1 MQPFYGG
8 ARITLFSIKVS
19 MEDLQTIN
27 DIINGAVKDSSY
39 VTVLISSGVFI
50 LYTLIIKVVEL
61 FKAKDR
67 NKPIIE
73 MASAIKEVSENVVK
87 LNQVLDKTIQDAETK
102 EASRINNIILTAFNS
117 FKAALLD
124 QCIDIVI
131 YNHIETT
138 RDNVKQT
145 IYKTTSTEYY
155 KLYSIFSAYEHD
167 SVNVATKIKEE
178 WIDDITNECLKI
190 IYDGAEATLRIR
202 QLNNKLNLII
212 EEYSIYI
219 KNKVFNH

>member
-1 MQPFYGG
+1 
-8 ARITLFSIKVS
+8 

-39 VTVLISSGVFI
+39 ITVLISSGVFI
-50 LYTLIIKVVEL
+50 LYTLIIKVVDL

-67 NKPIIE
+67 NRPIIE

-102 EASRINNIILTAFNS
+102 EAGRINNIILTAFNS
-117 FKAALLD
+117 FKAALLN
-124 QCIDIVI
+124 QCIDIII

-138 RDNVKQT
+138 KDNVKQT

>member
-1 MQPFYGG
+1 MDELQ
-8 ARITLFSIKVS
+8 AVNDTVS
-19 MEDLQTIN
+19 N
-27 DIINGAVKDSSY
+27 AVKDSSY
-39 VTVLISSGVFI
+39 ITVLISSGVFI
-50 LYTLIIKVVEL
+50 LYTLIIKVVDL

-102 EASRINNIILTAFNS
+102 EAGRINNIILTAFNS
-117 FKAALLD
+117 FKAALLN
-124 QCIDIVI
+124 QCIDIII

-138 RDNVKQT
+138 KDNVKQT

-167 SVNVATKIKEE
+167 SVNVATKLKEE
-178 WIDDITNECLKI
+178 WIDEITEEILQI
-190 IYDGAEATLRIR
+190 IYNGQDATNRIR
-202 QLNNKLNLII
+202 QINNKLSIDT

-219 KNKVFNH
+219 NNKVFNH